1 MPYDVTYGINDAEMD
16 QEARLITAEYTK
28 FYLLCVYVPNA
39 GRKLVNLEKRIR
51 WDQLFRNYLTELN
64 GKKPVI
70 VCGDLNVAH
79 QEIGKTF
86 RHYERIP
93 LNDKLFQQI

>member
-1 MPYDVTYGINDAEMD
+1 MTYGIKDPQMD

-39 GRKLVNLEKRIR
+39 GRKLVNLEKRMR
-51 WDQLFRNYLTELN
+51 WDTLFQNYLTELN
-64 GKKPVI
+64 QKKPVI

-79 QEIGKTF
+79 NEIGK
-86 RHYERIP
+86 YIS
-93 LNDKLFQQI
+93 

>member
-16 QEARLITAEYTK
+16 KDARLITAEYTK

-39 GRKLVNLEKRIR
+39 GRGLVNLEKRMR
-51 WDQLFRNYLTELN
+51 WDQLFRTYLTDLN

-79 QEIGKTF
+79 QEIGKTLTSL
-86 RHYERIP
+86 R
-93 LNDKLFQQI
+93 